1 MFLRRT
7 LGLSFVSFCLFFS
20 LFNLPAAL
28 AEMQPLDRIVAVV
41 DDNVV
46 LQSELDRG
54 IQLADQQIKQR
65 NIAAPPEDVVRTQ
78 VLERLILTRIQTHRA
93 QEAGIKIDDRELNG
107 IIENVAAQ
115 NQLTV
120 PQFIEEL
127 KGEGMD
133 YQTVREEI
141 RDQAL
146 VQRVRQ
152 KEVGSRVLVSDE
164 DIALYLSS
172 QASADDT
179 EYRLSH
185 ILVALPDGANS
196 EQREKARARAD
207 ELLKRLRAGEN
218 FAQLAIANSD
228 GQQAL
233 QGGDLDWRKGGNLP
247 TIFAN
252 VVPKMAVGDISN
264 VIEGSNGYNII
275 KLVDKRSSGGRQMV
289 EETKARHILLQP
301 NALRDETAT
310 KELINELYDRLKKG
324 EDFATLAKKY
334 SDDPGSKN
342 SGGDLG
348 WQPSGVFAPEF
359 QKQLDALS
367 PNAMSAPFH
376 TQFGWHVAQVLE
388 RRSRDTTDETRRS
401 RARQAI
407 TQRKENEE
415 YDAWLRRLREEA
427 YIEYRSADGSSDADK
442 NDKNGSDKTDKS
454 AATPKKS

>member
-7 LGLSFVSFCLFFS
+7 LRLSLVSFCLIFS
-20 LFNLPAAL
+20 LLKLPAAR
-28 AEMQPLDRIVAVV
+28 AELQPLDRIVAVV
-41 DDNVV
+41 DDSVI

-65 NIAAPPEDVVRTQ
+65 NIAPPPEDVVRTQ

-152 KEVGSRVLVSDE
+152 KEVGSRVVVSDE

-185 ILVALPDGANS
+185 ILVAVPDGANS

-207 ELLKRLRAGEN
+207 ALLKRLRAGES

-247 TIFAN
+247 TIFAS
-252 VVPKMAVGDISN
+252 VVPKMAIGDISN

-310 KELINELYDRLKKG
+310 KELINELYERLKKG

-359 QKQLDALS
+359 QKQLDALA

-376 TQFGWHVAQVLE
+376 TQFGWHIAQVLE

-427 YIEYRSADGSSDADK
+427 YIEYRSADGSSEA
-442 NDKNGSDKTDKS
+442 DKNGSEKTDKS